1 MSRIF
6 FPLAFL
12 LGAVLLLAVACW
24 PVKEGGKEDP
34 GREASKETV
43 PGAEVGRQAPDFTL
57 PAPDGKKVTLSSLR
71 GKPVVLNF
79 WATWCPPCREEMPAI
94 QEFYRQKGREVE
106 VLAVNLTSSERSPG
120 AVQEFLKENG
130 YTFPVLLDGRGE
142 VAGLYLVRAIPT
154 TFFLDGDGVIRY
166 RHTGPLTLQDML
178 EILAKLPPS
187 GK

>member
-6 FPLAFL
+6 LPLTFL
-12 LGAVLLLAVACW
+12 LGAVLLLAAACW
-24 PVKEGGKEDP
+24 PVGERGKGSVGG
-34 GREASKETV
+34 GAAGGTAQR
-43 PGAEVGRQAPDFTL
+43 AEVGRQAPDFTL
-57 PAPDGKKVTLSSLR
+57 PAVGGGEVALSAFR

-79 WATWCPPCREEMPAI
+79 WATWCPPCREEMPAF

-106 VLAVNLTSSERSPG
+106 VLAVNLTGSERSPG
-120 AVQEFLKENG
+120 AVQEFLREKG
-130 YTFPVLLDGRGE
+130 YTFPVLLDVRGE

-154 TFFLDGDGVIRY
+154 TFFLDGGGVIRY

-178 EILAKLPPS
+178 EILAKLSPS